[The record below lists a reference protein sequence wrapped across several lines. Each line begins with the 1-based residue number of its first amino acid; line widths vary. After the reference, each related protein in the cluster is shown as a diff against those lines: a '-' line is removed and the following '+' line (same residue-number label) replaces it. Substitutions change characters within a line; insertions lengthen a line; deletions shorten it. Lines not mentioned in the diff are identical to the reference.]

1 MDYFSIGSII
11 KEFRKRA
18 GLSQAALCEGLCE
31 LPTMNKIENGKQN
44 PTKKLLDAIIER
56 LQIPVAVN
64 IAITDSDFE
73 KMQIEN
79 KIIDSFSK
87 HKFEFLPLLNNYNM
101 TNKFEEQFYQ
111 YAHAVYSYKVEKNHS
126 LALEELHKAI
136 LLTFPTYTDGCDIQ
150 KHLFTSIELSILN
163 SIAICLYKL
172 HKTDTAITVMEQL
185 TLCLEDKYSESDIY
199 VQKYPMITYNLS
211 TWLGITMQYEKSLEY
226 SKKGIDCCMKNEKYS
241 ILPRLLYNTGFSLVK
256 LNRKEESKEFL
267 KKSLV
272 LDYIFNNTHSLTNSV
287 NDIKQSFNEDFLI
300 ELNTYKIF

>member
-11 KEFRKRA
+11 KEFRKRE

-87 HKFEFLPLLNNYNM
+87 NKFDVLSLLNNYNM
-101 TNKFEEQFYQ
+101 TNKFEEQFYL

-126 LALEELHKAI
+126 LALEKLHKSI
-136 LLTFPTYTDGCDIQ
+136 LFTFPTYTDGCDIQ
-150 KHLFTSIELSILN
+150 KHLFTSVELSIIN

-172 HKTDTAITVMEQL
+172 QKTETAIDVMEQL
-185 TLCLEDKYSESDIY
+185 ALCLENRYSESDIY

-211 TWLGITMQYEKSLEY
+211 TWLGFAKKYEKSLEY
-226 SKKGIDCCMKNEKYS
+226 SKKGIDCCMKLERYS
-241 ILPRLLYNTGFSLVK
+241 LLSYLLYNTGFTLMK
-256 LNRKEESKEFL
+256 LNRKEKGKEYL

-272 LDYIFNNTHSLTNSV
+272 LDSIFNNTHSFSNSI
-287 NDIKQSFNEDFLI
+287 NDIKCSFSENFLT